1 MDTSKLIDILAYTI
15 PSLVTGCVAY
25 YFFTAYFA
33 EMQQTRKFQLQNEA
47 NKQALPLRL
56 QAYERLTLF
65 LERINPNK
73 LLLRVSPISDNKN
86 DYANYLISQ
95 IEQELEHNLTQQ
107 LYISDEAWTIILT
120 AKNSTIQMIRKVASE
135 ANVNNADQLREQLLQ
150 QFLEKQT
157 PSHAALAFLKNEVAE
172 MW

>member
-15 PSLVTGCVAY
+15 PSLVTGGVAY

-33 EMQQTRKFQLQNEA
+33 EMQQTRKFQLTNET